1 MEGKILVLNLDMVF
15 EILIQLANTFILIFV
30 LSKFLYNPVV
40 KILNKRQEKISND
53 IKETNKNNEKAK
65 LLKDEYEEKLN
76 SIKKEADVILEEA
89 RKKALDSEAIIMKEA
104 RDESDLLKKKT
115 QSDIEK
121 FKEQVRDEIRQET
134 IEVATVMARK
144 IIAETLDDNRKKE
157 ILDETIKEMENL
169 KWLA

>member
-89 RKKALDSEAIIMKEA
+89 RKKALDSEALIMKEA
-104 RDESDLLKKKT
+104 RDESD
-115 QSDIEK
+115 
-121 FKEQVRDEIRQET
+121 
-134 IEVATVMARK
+134 
-144 IIAETLDDNRKKE
+144 
-157 ILDETIKEMENL
+157 
-169 KWLA
+169 